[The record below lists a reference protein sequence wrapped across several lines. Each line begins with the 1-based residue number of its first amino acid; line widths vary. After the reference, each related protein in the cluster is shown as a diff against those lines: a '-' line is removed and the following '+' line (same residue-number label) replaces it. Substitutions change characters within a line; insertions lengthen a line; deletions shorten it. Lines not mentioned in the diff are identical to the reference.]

1 MIAFGCIGQSNGF
14 GIADHRQVSGPAT
27 APQLARLKY
36 FQVSMGQFTD
46 SVGTMTAF
54 SFDPSIQDGPITG
67 DYDYPPTT
75 GQPLFSPL
83 SYGFGPDV
91 YAGVTVSQ
99 ALGQDLA
106 VVKLSPLGVSLTSR
120 PPGQPNTTPGAWFW
134 DQAHRSWD
142 TTIARSSAPYTL
154 TFTETGT
161 ATATT
166 SNTLTDGTKSWTT
179 NQHAGRWVTL
189 GGYQGF
195 IASNTATQLS
205 VAAWLPYWTGVPPTG
220 AYQIEQRALISASLA
235 KTFTEGYCVAA
246 NTAAGGGLD
255 FRHIIIALGETD
267 SQDATTAAAAKTN
280 MLALIWWVRQRL
292 KALGLTTLEAGRI
305 GISLSLIQ
313 EIPIWAYASIVN
325 AGFRE
330 IAASDP
336 YVRLVPLDGITTGG
350 YAGGDD
356 IHYNGPGQK
365 LFGQRHGAAMLDL
378 LSAPAATRKSHDYF
392 GQHVTVRPVWS
403 IGGKQWSTWPGLSG
417 VADSARTDPVFYLL
431 RDEEAGSY
439 PVYLDGAGRTLSNSP
454 SSGSRLLGYARSV
467 RGAGMDEVDAF
478 QMVDPSSRGLGRGG
492 VSGKMAKGFCWP
504 MGFADSVA
512 FPSAWRSFT
521 LGNHQI
527 EFDHGVG
534 AHRARVTIAGT
545 GIAAREF
552 LQRGYCGS
560 MALSSELRVYE
571 AIGTGDPWMY
581 HRIGWGSYK
590 RAAASGVGMAHMPPA
605 ISATRTPTSLSAE
618 VTAVESGVD
627 EGVTAPLYQTGL
639 TADEMNH
646 GGLAAD
652 GDAGLWP
659 GARLSQTIH
668 PNWDGREGVHRIV
681 HTLTFPVA
689 LGVTSDT
696 IEWWLNAYLT
706 DNFGLQWGV
715 DVASATKTDG
725 AYNRAQNAYWD
736 HTPTASTKRLADGT
750 LVSTNATWFP
760 NRVALI
766 AWDAT
771 GGAPAL
777 GDGLCVG
784 VYATFAGH
792 GQFGSASRLVIGGE
806 VEPASSTNPA
816 FGATDQRMAMPLHMV
831 FTFPAGTVIA
841 AGTTLKAAMFMLV
854 GTEAQIRTR
863 ARALHDSGIDS
874 SFTS

>member
-1 MIAFGCIGQSNGF
+1 MKALGCIGQSNGY
-14 GIADHRQVSGPAT
+14 GVADHRAVSSPAT

-46 SVGTMTAF
+46 SVGTITPFA
-54 SFDPSIQDGPITG
+54 FDPALQDSPING
-67 DYDYPPTT
+67 DYDYNPSVGAPDYTLLPYT
-75 GQPLFSPL
+75 
-83 SYGFGPDV
+83 FGPDI
-91 YAGVTVSQ
+91 YCGVTVSV
-99 ALGQDLA
+99 ALAEDLT
-106 VVKLSPLGVSLTSR
+106 VVKLSPGATALTSR
-120 PPGQPNTTPGAWFW
+120 EVGTATLPASWFIAA
-134 DQAHRSWD
+134 AHKSWD
-142 TTIARSSAPYTL
+142 TTIARSSAPYTV
-154 TFTETGT
+154 TVNDSGT
-161 ATATT
+161 STAMT
-166 SNTLTDGTKSWTT
+166 SSTLTDGTKSWAT
-179 NQHAGRWVTL
+179 NVHAGRWVTR
-189 GGYQGF
+189 GSYQAY
-195 IASNTATQLS
+195 IVSNTATVLTLLGG
-205 VAAWLPYWTGVPPTG
+205 WFPYWTGVPATG
-220 AYQIEQRALISASLA
+220 AYQIQTRSLTPASLA
-235 KTFTEGYCVAA
+235 KAFTEGYCVAA

-267 SQDATTAAAAKTN
+267 SMELATAQAAKSN

-330 IAASDP
+330 IAAADP

-356 IHYNGPGQK
+356 IHYNGTGQK

-417 VADSARTDPVFYLL
+417 VADSARTDPIFYLL

-521 LGNHQI
+521 LGGHQI

-571 AIGTGDPWMY
+571 AIGTGAPWMH
-581 HRIGWGSYK
+581 HRIGWGSYR
-590 RAAASGVGMAHMPPA
+590 RAAASGVGMAHMPPV

-618 VTAVESGVD
+618 VTAVEAGVD
-627 EGVTAPLYQTGL
+627 EGITAPLYQTGR
-639 TADEMNH
+639 TTDEMNH
-646 GGLAAD
+646 GGVAAD
-652 GDAGLWP
+652 GDAVLWP
-659 GARLSQTIH
+659 NVRISQTIH

-725 AYNRAQNAYWD
+725 AYSQAQNAYWS
-736 HTPTASTKRLADGT
+736 HALAASTKKLADGT

-760 NRVALI
+760 NRAALI

-771 GGAPAL
+771 SGTPAL

-784 VYATFAGH
+784 IYATFAGR

-806 VEPASSTNPA
+806 VNPGAAANPA
-816 FGATDQRMAMPLHMV
+816 FGSSDQLTAMPLHMV
-831 FTFPAGTVIA
+831 FDIPAGTVIA
-841 AGTTLKAAMFMLV
+841 AGTTLKAAMFLLA
-854 GTEAQIRTR
+854 GTEAQIR
-863 ARALHDSGIDS
+863 ARATSLYAAGIDS
-874 SFTS
+874 SFTA